1 MTIPTFGYLSLTEAV
16 NKMIR
21 PKRFI
26 LSRLFSSVRTH
37 ATKAFQV
44 DIIVGKRKIA
54 PFVRRGKEALVMNN
68 LGKKSQIVEP
78 PNIRLKKILTAD
90 EMLFTRGAG
99 TSVIVPGGQ
108 GDQIQSAR
116 KQKVA
121 EEQADLLDTIN
132 RTTEYLAAQAL
143 KGSYEITGEDVAFGI
158 DFQMPAANKP
168 VLEGAAKWDQKDTAT
183 PLANMRT
190 WKQVVAKASGKVIT
204 DAVFTT
210 ATFNNW
216 LATAEVKEYMDKRN
230 IDIGAVITPQEFLD
244 MGATKVARIDNV
256 DYWVY
261 DEYYE
266 DDNGDLQAMIP
277 DGVVAA
283 FSKNGDYRLH
293 HGAIEDLQAGTTI
306 GKYFSK
312 DWVTEDPSVYNILVE
327 SHPLPVPHEPES
339 MIYADVY

>member
-21 PKRFI
+21 PKRF
-26 LSRLFSSVRTH
+26 LLNLLFGMVKTH

-44 DIIVGKRKIA
+44 DIIVGKRRIA

-78 PNIRLKKILTAD
+78 PNIRLKKLLTAD
-90 EMLFTRGAG
+90 EMLFTRSAG
-99 TSVIVPGGQ
+99 SSIIIPGGQ
-108 GDQIQSAR
+108 GEQLQTAR

-121 EEQADLLDTIN
+121 EEQSDLLDTIN

-158 DFQMPAANKP
+158 DFQMPTANKP
-168 VLEGAAKWDQKDTAT
+168 TLAAAAKWDQADTAT

-190 WKQVVAKASGKVIT
+190 WKTVVAKASGKVIT

-216 LATAEVKEYMDKRN
+216 LATAEVKTYLDKRN
-230 IDIGAVITPQEFLD
+230 IDLGAVVTNQEFLD
-244 MGATKVARIDNV
+244 MGATRVARIDNV
-256 DYWVY
+256 NYWVY

-266 DDNGDLQAMIP
+266 DSDGNLQAMIP
-277 DGVVAA
+277 DGVIACV
-283 FSKNGDYRLH
+283 SKNADNRLH
-293 HGAIEDLQAGTTI
+293 YGAIEDLQSGTTI

-312 DWVTEDPSVYNILVE
+312 DWVTEDPSVYNVLVE
-327 SHPLPVPHEPES
+327 SHPLPVPHEPEA